1 MKRQIFFGTLLSTAL
16 AVGVGAQQTPPSS
29 SSSPGQSDRSGQTV
43 TVTGCLQSGSGASG
57 STASS
62 PTGAPA
68 GQAGAS
74 SSSSR
79 GGQFILANATMGSGS
94 GSATGTTGGTPPA
107 GAPSSSSSSASGK
120 SYRLTGG
127 DTEDLQKYVNSKV
140 EVTGTLQDSSRS
152 SSGSTGATGSPSTGA
167 GAGTGTTGSAAG
179 SSSSSMAGNMPQLRV
194 TSVRQVSGSCTGGEN
209 R

>member
-29 SSSPGQSDRSGQTV
+29 SSTPGQSDRSGQTV

-68 GQAGAS
+68 GQAGATS
-74 SSSSR
+74 SSS
-79 GGQFILANATMGSGS
+79 GQYILANATMGSGS
-94 GSATGTTGGTPPA
+94 SATGTTGATPSA
-107 GAPSSSSSSASGK
+107 GAATPSAGASSSASTGK
-120 SYRLTGG
+120 SYKLVGG
-127 DTEDLQKYVNSKV
+127 DSEDLKKYVNSKV
-140 EVTGTLQDSSRS
+140 EVTGTLDSKSS
-152 SSGSTGATGSPSTGA
+152 SSGAGS
-167 GAGTGTTGSAAG
+167 TGTTGSAGAG
-179 SSSSSMAGNMPQLRV
+179 ASSSSMAGSMPSLKV

>member
-29 SSSPGQSDRSGQTV
+29 SSTPGQSDRSGQTV

-68 GQAGAS
+68 GQAGATS
-74 SSSSR
+74 SSS
-79 GGQFILANATMGSGS
+79 GQYILANATMGSGS
-94 GSATGTTGGTPPA
+94 SATGTTGATPSA
-107 GAPSSSSSSASGK
+107 GASSSASTGK
-120 SYRLTGG
+120 SYKLVGG
-127 DTEDLQKYVNSKV
+127 DSEDLKKYVNSKV
-140 EVTGTLQDSSRS
+140 EVTGTLDSKSS
-152 SSGSTGATGSPSTGA
+152 SSGAGS
-167 GAGTGTTGSAAG
+167 TGTTGSAGAG
-179 SSSSSMAGNMPQLRV
+179 ASASSSSMAGSMPSLKV

>member
-1 MKRQIFFGTLLSTAL
+1 MKRQIFFGTMLSAAL

-29 SSSPGQSDRSGQTV
+29 SSSPGQSDRRGQSV

-68 GQAGAS
+68 GQAGATS
-74 SSSSR
+74 SSS
-79 GGQFILANATMGSGS
+79 GQYILANATMGSGS
-94 GSATGTTGGTPPA
+94 SATGTTGATPSA
-107 GAPSSSSSSASGK
+107 GASSSASTGK
-120 SYRLTGG
+120 SYKLVGG
-127 DTEDLQKYVNSKV
+127 DSEDLKKYVNSKV
-140 EVTGTLQDSSRS
+140 EVTGTLDSKSS
-152 SSGSTGATGSPSTGA
+152 SSGAGS
-167 GAGTGTTGSAAG
+167 TGTTGSAGA
-179 SSSSSMAGNMPQLRV
+179 SSSSMAGSMPSLKV